1 MSVSGPVALNFQR
14 DTVDMMIND
23 PRRFVVP
30 KDGQKGPAIDKSCHP
45 APIYAEHA
53 QRFHGKANIFL
64 QLSRPGGLGQTHHRK
79 YGPNPHR
86 DGPLAFILTLV
97 PLSVLVRSR
106 HVVNPPGY
114 DRAAPFFLGGAHPT
128 HVQSSYSTLSP

>member
-45 APIYAEHA
+45 TPIYAEHA
-53 QRFHGKANIFL
+53 QRFHGKANIFW
-64 QLSRPGGLGQTHHRK
+64 QLSCPGGLGQKHHRK
-79 YGPNPHR
+79 YGPNPRR

-97 PLSVLVRSR
+97 PISALVRSR
-106 HVVNPPGY
+106 HETNYKTPGI
-114 DRAAPFFLGGAHPT
+114 
-128 HVQSSYSTLSP
+128 SSYGKKKY